1 MATAMRRVGFTLI
14 EVAVATVLVALLAAA
29 TIPALNEFM
38 RGREAI
44 STANTLS
51 QLALGISNFKAAVM
65 TAGAGTNTYPRL
77 ISSLSNP
84 ITTSQ
89 HNSCSAVFNAGAVTT
104 WASSGPFVTF
114 NIPPGGLS
122 TPLGVVQDS
131 MVRNPNSATVGT
143 LAIRMTIDS
152 VDAVRLD
159 QAVDGGDGPNAGTL
173 RMTFSGAGGAA
184 RTADVQYLVPVAAK
198 C

>member
-1 MATAMRRVGFTLI
+1 MRRVGFTLI

-65 TAGAGTNTYPRL
+65 TAGAGTNTYPRF
-77 ISSLSNP
+77 ISALSNP

-89 HNSCSAVFNAGAVTT
+89 HNSCSAAFNAGAVTT

-114 NIPPGGLS
+114 NVPPGGLS

-131 MVRNPNSATVGT
+131 MVRTPNSATAGT

-159 QAVDGGDGPNAGTL
+159 QVVDGGDGPNAGTL
-173 RMTFSGAGGAA
+173 RMTFSGSGGAA

>member
-1 MATAMRRVGFTLI
+1 MRRVGFTLI
-14 EVAVATVLVALLAAA
+14 EVAVATVLVAVLAAA
-29 TIPALNEFM
+29 TIPALNEFI

-51 QLALGISNFKAAVM
+51 QIAIGVSNFKAAVL
-65 TAGAGTNTYPRL
+65 TGGAGTNTYPRF

-89 HNSCSAVFNAGAVTT
+89 HNSCSAAFNAGAVTT
-104 WASSGPFVTF
+104 WASSGPFVAF

-122 TPLGVVQDS
+122 TPLGIVQDS
-131 MVRNPNSATVGT
+131 MVRTPNSANVGT

-159 QAVDGGDGPNAGTL
+159 QAIDGGDGPTAGTL
-173 RMTFSGAGGAA
+173 RMTFSGSGGSA
-184 RTADVQYLVPVAAK
+184 RTADIQYLVPVAAK